1 MTDKRTD
8 VNEVPYEALHN
19 ANEGF
24 GDDVLGESG
33 KKVLETKLGNKIV
46 DLYEE
51 LQNAHIDPVTGLF
64 TVVRW
69 REEMSRYYEIAKRE
83 NKIFSV
89 IIMDLDDFKLANDL
103 YGHLYGNEVLQNF
116 GKAILERFR
125 KGDICG
131 RFGGDE
137 AIVMWTSA
145 KLEPNAITEEEIK
158 LRSELSEKAGVG
170 VSVGIANWD
179 EHSTLDE
186 TIKQAD
192 DRLLENKKNKKS
204 NV

>member
-1 MTDKRTD
+1 MPKPFVRNYWKNYKMTDKRTD

-89 IIMDLDDFKLANDL
+89 RLKKYPLKLSG
-103 YGHLYGNEVLQNF
+103 YSMNF
-116 GKAILERFR
+116 N
-125 KGDICG
+125 IC
-131 RFGGDE
+131 
-137 AIVMWTSA
+137 
-145 KLEPNAITEEEIK
+145 
-158 LRSELSEKAGVG
+158 
-170 VSVGIANWD
+170 
-179 EHSTLDE
+179 
-186 TIKQAD
+186 
-192 DRLLENKKNKKS
+192 
-204 NV
+204 

>member
-1 MTDKRTD
+1 
-8 VNEVPYEALHN
+8 
-19 ANEGF
+19 
-24 GDDVLGESG
+24 
-33 KKVLETKLGNKIV
+33 
-46 DLYEE
+46 
-51 LQNAHIDPVTGLF
+51 
-64 TVVRW
+64 
-69 REEMSRYYEIAKRE
+69 
-83 NKIFSV
+83 
-89 IIMDLDDFKLANDL
+89 
-103 YGHLYGNEVLQNF
+103 
-116 GKAILERFR
+116 
-125 KGDICG
+125 
-131 RFGGDE
+131 
-137 AIVMWTSA
+137 MWTSA